1 MELLSEGINTDAK
14 DMQIV
19 HTLSAQKVQSWA
31 FGDELVRTIQIENA
45 PFFVAKDVSIA
56 LGYKNATDLTRSL
69 ESDEI
74 INCIIP
80 TSGGNQEMLV
90 INEPGLYHAIF
101 MSRKTEVKTFR
112 RWVTEEVLPAIRRTG
127 SFGPAAQPI
136 TLEEFEKFVDRVTDR
151 ISALEQNVVRT
162 NAIKSDEPDFS
173 DARESVVVLVKKAA
187 KENCMS
193 EREVWSDLYRSYE
206 RITGIPLMKS
216 AKALNMSVISYVD
229 VIGRMESLNRFA
241 EQVLWFV

>member
-1 MELLSEGINTDAK
+1 
-14 DMQIV
+14 
-19 HTLSAQKVQSWA
+19 
-31 FGDELVRTIQIENA
+31 
-45 PFFVAKDVSIA
+45 
-56 LGYKNATDLTRSL
+56 
-69 ESDEI
+69 
-74 INCIIP
+74 
-80 TSGGNQEMLV
+80 MLV

-136 TLEEFEKFVDRVTDR
+136 TLEEFEKFADRVTDR

-162 NAIKSDEPDFS
+162 NAIKSDESDFS
-173 DARESVVVLVKKAA
+173 DARESVVALVKKAA

>member
-1 MELLSEGINTDAK
+1 M
-14 DMQIV
+14 
-19 HTLSAQKVQSWA
+19 
-31 FGDELVRTIQIENA
+31 
-45 PFFVAKDVSIA
+45 
-56 LGYKNATDLTRSL
+56 
-69 ESDEI
+69 
-74 INCIIP
+74 
-80 TSGGNQEMLV
+80 
-90 INEPGLYHAIF
+90 
-101 MSRKTEVKTFR
+101 
-112 RWVTEEVLPAIRRTG
+112 LPAIRRTG

-136 TLEEFEKFVDRVTDR
+136 TLEEFEKFADRVTDR